1 MENTLVHFLS
11 KIGIFSLKKSALSNH
26 FWKFIAD
33 CTPRAVYYLSLFFS
47 FQLVDQLAPG
57 GRLII
62 PVGPEGGDQ
71 NLEQID
77 KLNDGSV
84 KRSVLMGVRYV
95 PLTDKEKQRSEQSRE

>member
-1 MENTLVHFLS
+1 MFTFCQKLVFLP
-11 KIGIFSLKKSALSNH
+11 LKKV
-26 FWKFIAD
+26 FYQIIFG
-33 CTPRAVYYLSLFFS
+33 YLLRISHSGPFTTYLFFL

>member
-1 MENTLVHFLS
+1 MYT
-11 KIGIFSLKKSALSNH
+11 IIFTAFNDKLLK
-26 FWKFIAD
+26 
-33 CTPRAVYYLSLFFS
+33 YFS
-47 FQLVDQLAPG
+47 FQLVEQLAPG

-62 PVGPEGGDQ
+62 PVGPENGDQ

-95 PLTDKEKQRSEQSRE
+95 PLTDKEHQRRKM

>member
-1 MENTLVHFLS
+1 MDIYCGFHTQGRLLPIS
-11 KIGIFSLKKSALSNH
+11 
-26 FWKFIAD
+26 
-33 CTPRAVYYLSLFFS
+33 FFS